1 MNENELDL
9 KGRIAYLIGKS
20 VSYTIEQYP
29 KIGYVEVCT
38 KWKTAYL
45 IEQILQVVIEDMKK
59 SPISDT
65 VSGNESPDYYRGANH
80 QKDLMV
86 NRLEFIGH
94 IGDY

>member
-1 MNENELDL
+1 MKEIDVA
-9 KGRIAYLIGKS
+9 GRIAYLMGKS
-20 VSYTIEQYP
+20 EAIGQP
-29 KIGYVEVCT
+29 KWT
-38 KWKTAYL
+38 TAYL
-45 IEQILQVVIEDMKK
+45 IKQILQVVIEDMKK